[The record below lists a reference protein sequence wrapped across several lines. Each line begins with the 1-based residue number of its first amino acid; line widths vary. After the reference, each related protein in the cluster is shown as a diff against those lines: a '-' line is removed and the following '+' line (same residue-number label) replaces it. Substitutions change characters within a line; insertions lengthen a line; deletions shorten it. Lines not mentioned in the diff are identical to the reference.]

1 MPAPNPPVSSP
12 PPSVRGGFI
21 LCPCHPGAEA
31 ALAARQAE
39 LLPAFSRGVWRRGV
53 VTFRIGPEGFDPPDE
68 FAPDLIF
75 AHSVVRSLGQV
86 SGGSV
91 AELAVKVRALVGAVS
106 WDAIHVW
113 KREQRIDMA
122 AADAR
127 AAVAAACGITL
138 PDDQVAQPGDLVL
151 DCMLDSADRWWVGW
165 HRAGTPASRWPGGGY
180 PGQLPEGKVSR
191 AWLKLDE
198 AIASFGVDLRRG
210 QRAIELGA
218 APGGACQRL
227 LEAGLDVVGVDAAVV
242 DASVAAHPRFEQWR
256 MRAREVPLRR
266 MKGCDWLLT
275 DMNIDPASTM
285 GALERVLGG
294 GVRPAGVI
302 ATLKLPDWSRAADL
316 PGWLDAFRAWGY
328 EPRVRQLSTGGREV
342 CVVATT
348 RPAGRVTPA
357 TGRVTPASRRRA
369 TRRPEA

>member
-1 MPAPNPPVSSP
+1 V
-12 PPSVRGGFI
+12 FL
-21 LCPCHPGAEA
+21 LCPCQPGAEA
-31 ALAARQAE
+31 ALAARQATV
-39 LLPAFSRGVWRRGV
+39 LPAFSRAAWRRGV
-53 VTFRIGPEGFDPPDE
+53 ATFRIGPEGYDPPDD

-75 AHSVVRSLGQV
+75 AHTLVRSLGQV
-86 SGGSV
+86 AGGSV
-91 AELAVKVRALVGAVS
+91 ADLATKTVALAGPVS
-106 WDAIHVW
+106 WDTIHVW
-113 KREQRIDMA
+113 KRDERIDIA
-122 AADAR
+122 VADVR
-127 AAVAAACGITL
+127 GAVAAACGSTP
-138 PDDQVAQPGDLVL
+138 PDDPVARPGDLVL

-165 HRAGTPASRWPGGGY
+165 HRAATPASRWPGGVY
-180 PGQLPEGKVSR
+180 PGQLPEDKVSR

-198 AIASFGVDLRRG
+198 AITSFGIELGRG

-227 LEAGLDVVGVDAAVV
+227 LEAGLHVVGVDAAVV
-242 DASVAAHPRFEQWR
+242 DATVAAHPRFEQWR

-266 MKGCDWLLT
+266 MKGFDWLLT
-275 DMNIDPASTM
+275 DMNIDPSSTM
-285 GALERVLGG
+285 AALERVIGG

-342 CVVATT
+342 CVFATT
-348 RPAGRVTPA
+348 RTGGWVTPP
-357 TGRVTPASRRRA
+357 RRRRA